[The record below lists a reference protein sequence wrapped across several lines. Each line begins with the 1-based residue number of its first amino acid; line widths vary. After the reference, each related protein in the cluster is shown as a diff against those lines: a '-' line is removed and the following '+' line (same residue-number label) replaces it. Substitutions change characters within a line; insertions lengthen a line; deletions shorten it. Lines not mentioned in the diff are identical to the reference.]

1 MVERQAV
8 LIVLWALAVMIV
20 VGAVLPAVAPGL
32 IRFVN
37 RTVLKE
43 DAANHQS
50 GH

>member
-20 VGAVLPAVAPGL
+20 VGAILPVVAPGL

-43 DAANHQS
+43 NAAGDHP